1 MKKKILIVEENQ
13 EFIEK
18 LGEVTDIFGYPL
30 QIEKSFESG
39 LSYLKE
45 NSCAAVVQEIV
56 IANKINMELIKVV
69 KMEQPGQNF
78 EIPVAVM
85 NDSMSQDYAQNMK
98 KKLSEVIHK
107 PFEVSTFVQVVKLII
122 AIDFL
127 RKLIARL
134 KSLEEYEEVIKI
146 SGVTD
151 AIKEAVQMI
160 KDFLEEDKEFA
171 TVACGESIEEVLTMV
186 LGEPLPPEA
195 AQVVK
200 ALEAESTETFQVLG
214 EKNLEPISKQTVPG
228 VLDLDETKINVGNG
242 LLKEGESKTVVGG
255 SQAEDKSQNT
265 VSGSGDDQDD
275 HSQSI
280 SGATDHISEGTSTIK
295 GSGEGNIS
303 EETILVKGENQQ
315 KAEEIMEEEQNIRGE
330 EKWVYEMR
338 SEIEKLKADI
348 LDRQNRDGQTYCML
362 VAGEGDIEEVKRI
375 VEEGADITL
384 RSKDGRNML
393 HWSARGG
400 NLELVEFF
408 IEKGVDHKFKDN
420 KGNLPVVHAIR
431 CNHTEIAKLL
441 LDKMKNY
448 RWTNANG
455 QSLVMEAAF
464 AGNDEIL
471 KVLLDKGAPI
481 NLKDNKHR
489 SAFWYAKKKKHKST
503 MALLIKNGLS
513 A

>member
-1 MKKKILIVEENQ
+1 VKKKILIVEENQ
-13 EFIEK
+13 EFIDK
-18 LGEVTDIFGYPL
+18 LSEVKDIFGYPL
-30 QIEKSFESG
+30 QIEKSFSNG
-39 LSYLKE
+39 LVYLK
-45 NSCAAVVQEIV
+45 SFDCAAVIQEIV
-56 IANKINMELIKVV
+56 IANQINMDLIKEVRMV
-69 KMEQPGQNF
+69 QDSKNF
-78 EIPVAVM
+78 EIPIAVM
-85 NDSMSQDYAQNMK
+85 NDSMTPEYAQNMK
-98 KKLSEVIHK
+98 KKLSGVIHK

-134 KSLEEYEEVIKI
+134 KALEEHEDVIKI

-151 AIKEAVQMI
+151 SIKEAVQMI
-160 KDFLEEDKEFA
+160 KGFLEEDKEFPT
-171 TVACGESIEEVLTMV
+171 TVCGETIEELLTSV

-195 AQVVK
+195 SQVIK
-200 ALEAESTETFQVLG
+200 GLEAEATETFNVLG

-228 VLDLDETKINVGNG
+228 VLDLDESVINVGGG
-242 LLKEGESKTVVGG
+242 LQTEDTSKTVVGG
-255 SQAEDKSQNT
+255 SSEEDKSQT
-265 VSGSGDDQDD
+265 VVSGGEQEDE
-275 HSQSI
+275 HSESI
-280 SGATDHISEGTSTIK
+280 SGATDHITEGISKIS

-303 EETILVKGENQQ
+303 EETILVKGENTK

-330 EKWVYEMR
+330 EKWTYEMR

-348 LDRQNRDGQTYCML
+348 LDRQNRDGETYCML
-362 VAGEGDIEEVKRI
+362 AAGEGDLEEVQRI

-384 RSKDGRNML
+384 RSKDGRNMI
-393 HWSARGG
+393 HWAARGG
-400 NLELVEFF
+400 NTELVEFF
-408 IEKGVDHKFKDN
+408 LEKGVDYKFKDN

-431 CNHTEIAKLL
+431 TANTEIAKIL
-441 LDKMKNY
+441 LDKMKNF

-471 KVLLDKGAPI
+471 KILLDKGAPI

-489 SAFWYAKKKKHKST
+489 SAFWYAKKKKHKVT